1 MTPDRREFLTV
12 AGGGVTVALA
22 GCVIGSRPALENG
35 TGNGDPRPS
44 LSTYDTSP
52 FSVHTGRLPW
62 HEDGEVGHV
71 TVIDSESRQRAV
83 IDRYELSEERR
94 EAICEFLTDLDYG
107 RERLLLVESVG
118 PNACHDR
125 LEIDSLGVEEGELR
139 IEAGVIDTSED
150 DVACAEVVTYPS
162 TLLRVAFE
170 DDPTDTATA
179 EITDGWGETA
189 TISARADDPIGA
201 GLDSLAGYVRPDGE
215 PEPVPALECDR
226 DDVNRHPQGF
236 EEGSLAWGTVDQG
249 GEPTFA
255 LRIEHTDYE
264 YGDTARIRLTN
275 VADEQLATGNSAK
288 YNLQAYTESGWADV
302 RVADADRPFAYT
314 DEAVLHSPGEGFE
327 WTIELTE
334 SGIEAVSQHDVR
346 VCPELASGRYRFV
359 FWEASGG
366 PAAVSFDLRRS

>member
-1 MTPDRREFLTV
+1 MPPDRREFLTV
-12 AGGGVTVALA
+12 AGSGVTAALA
-22 GCVIGSRPALENG
+22 GCVIGSRPAPE
-35 TGNGDPRPS
+35 NGDPHPS

-52 FSVHTGRLPW
+52 FSVHTGRPPW

-71 TVIDSESRQRAV
+71 TVIDSENRQRAV

-94 EAICEFLTDLDYG
+94 ETIREFLTDLDYG
-107 RERLLLVESVG
+107 RERLLLAESVG

-125 LEIDSLGVEEGELR
+125 PEIGSVGVEGGELR
-139 IEAGVIDTSED
+139 IEASVIDTSED

-162 TLLRVAFE
+162 TLLRATF
-170 DDPTDTATA
+170 DDEPIDSATA

-189 TISARADDPIGA
+189 TISARADDSIGPD
-201 GLDSLAGYVRPDGE
+201 LDSLPGYVRPDSE
-215 PEPVPALECDR
+215 PEPIPALECDR
-226 DDVNRHPQGF
+226 EDIERHPQGF
-236 EEGSLAWGTVDQG
+236 EEDRLTWGTVDQE
-249 GEPTFA
+249 GEPIFA
-255 LRIEHTDYE
+255 LRIERTDYE

-288 YNLQAYTESGWADV
+288 YNLQAYTESGWEDV

-314 DEAVLHSPGEGFE
+314 DEAILHSPGEGFD

-334 SGIEAVSQHDVR
+334 SGIEAAAQQDVD

-359 FWEASGG
+359 LWEASGD
-366 PAAVSFDLRRS
+366 PVAVSFDLRRS